1 MKKRELII
9 REVNHSSD
17 VYSIEIYNA
26 RYQPDFVNFIKSIV
40 NCFFTKELF
49 FSFYRV
55 DGIHLSQK
63 QQQKLEIEIPLFF
76 QRNGILQELN
86 EYVSIAKTE
95 LNDEIC
101 GFLPSILDYFLEIS
115 LFNLNSD
122 WNQIKNYHMDYLN
135 HSVEDIISNHFADI
149 VFLYFDSGDVSICF
163 NSKIYDSEEIR
174 KKVIEA
180 IGNA

>member
-9 REVNHSSD
+9 REVKQSLG

-26 RYQPDFVNFIKSIV
+26 RYQPDFANFIKSII
-40 NCFFTKELF
+40 NCFFKKELF

-55 DGIHLSQK
+55 DGIHLSLK
-63 QQQKLEIEIPLFF
+63 QQQKLEIKIPLFF
-76 QRNGILQELN
+76 QRSGMLQELN
-86 EYVSIAKTE
+86 EYVSIARTE

-101 GFLPSILDYFLEIS
+101 DFLPAILDYFSEIS
-115 LFNLNSD
+115 LFNPNAD
-122 WNQIKNYHMDYLN
+122 WDQLKIYHLDYLN
-135 HSVEDIISNHFADI
+135 HRVEDIISNHFADI

-174 KKVIEA
+174 KKVVEA